1 MPEQTTR
8 YRAVALVVLGII
20 VVVLGIFVVIGLI
33 AGDDTDEIDPQ
44 NGEVVTL
51 SL

>member
-20 VVVLGIFVVIGLI
+20 VLVLGIFVVIGLVS
-33 AGDDTDEIDPQ
+33 GDDTDEIDPQ
-44 NGEVVTL
+44 NGYVVTL
-51 SL
+51 PR